1 MQQQNTPNPT
11 YAPLTPPA
19 EPTPTESSPTE
30 PGRRSGHH
38 WLMWLMCVPMLLI
51 VGTLI
56 AIPIILMRL
65 PADYFDVRTPRPWME
80 NHHPILRVIGHVV
93 KNVVGAIF
101 LFAGFLMLFLPGQG
115 VLTMLIGLSLIEF
128 PGKRRVEA
136 KIVGQSTVLSTINA
150 MRAKFDKPPLIIAP
164 D

>member
-1 MQQQNTPNPT
+1 MISEL
-11 YAPLTPPA
+11 LTQIESYVPA
-19 EPTPTESSPTE
+19 NVLIWFAVSSVF
-30 PGRRSGHH
+30 
-38 WLMWLMCVPMLLI
+38 MF

-101 LFAGFLMLFLPGQG
+101 FFFFFLMLFLPGQA
-115 VLTMLIGLSLIEF
+115 VLPMLIGLSLIEF